1 MPNKLTVFAM
11 SGSKISFAE
20 GQSAPNTSPDELG
33 RVQGELNFA
42 PKEEGFVKFP
52 NKRPGQT
59 FVITAV
65 TPETNDLLIVYV
77 QDSNED
83 APDADLVY

>member
-1 MPNKLTVFAM
+1 MSNKLTVFAM
-11 SGSKISFAE
+11 SGSKISFAD
-20 GQSAPNTSPDELG
+20 GQSPKASQDELG
-33 RVQGELNFA
+33 RVQGELSFA

-65 TPETNDLLIVYV
+65 TPETEDLLIVYV
-77 QDSNED
+77 QDSNEE
-83 APDADLVY
+83 APDADIVY